1 MDLTYSKQHKVSP
14 LSEAIYKIYGERLEG
29 DSQNPTPV
37 VATIFAPERT
47 DDGLDYCRVR
57 IAGVFDDDKRIPGVD
72 AEQAR
77 ELGAIFARDIFER
90 FGISITSEE
99 NCEAEVT

>member
-1 MDLTYSKQHKVSP
+1 MDLTYSTQHKVCP
-14 LSEAIYKIYGERLEG
+14 LSEAIYKIYGVRLEG
-29 DSQNPTPV
+29 SDKSPTPV

-47 DDGLDYCRVR
+47 DDGMDYCRVR

-77 ELGAIFARDIFER
+77 ELGAIFTRDIFER
-90 FGISITSEE
+90 FGVSITSEE
-99 NCEAEVT
+99 NCEAEAT